1 MLVVTTN
8 IQTLQP
14 TSASAF
20 CFLLRTHWR
29 LSASKDRGG
38 QIICSSQEIPLMFDN
53 VGEALVNH
61 PQIYHGWYFYRQNMF
76 GLWMFLMALL
86 TLATQG
92 VPHSRFPGCTRS
104 MGATWC
110 HHFSLPL
117 PGVPQGDADVH
128 AAALDEF
135 VPSCGL
141 SHAPTLALQ
150 VHLLAETGPRKP
162 ASSRGFPC
170 TMWQTYRVNPHK
182 ANSKALIV
190 EGWCENT
197 PHFGRNSRWF
207 MFALTLAKVQ

>member
-92 VPHSRFPGCTRS
+92 VSPFQVSRL
-104 MGATWC
+104 
-110 HHFSLPL
+110 H
-117 PGVPQGDADVH
+117 
-128 AAALDEF
+128 
-135 VPSCGL
+135 
-141 SHAPTLALQ
+141 Q
-150 VHLLAETGPRKP
+150 VHGCHMVPPFFTSPARRAPRRRWCP
-162 ASSRGFPC
+162 CRSSWWVCAFVRIVPCSNAGASSASPGRHRSEKTRQFSGVS
-170 TMWQTYRVNPHK
+170 MHHV
-182 ANSKALIV
+182 ANL
-190 EGWCENT
+190 
-197 PHFGRNSRWF
+197 
-207 MFALTLAKVQ
+207 